1 LYWAS
6 KARELSSL
14 IKQSMAKTGIVK
26 DIRYLD
32 HIAHYPHVESP
43 KRLRGIYAVLEE
55 GDLAGKFMEI
65 TPRMANHWE
74 LEWIHTPAYINH
86 ITSTKGK
93 PLTILDP
100 DTYAS
105 PLSYDTAK
113 LAVGGV
119 FSILDYLFRRDISNG
134 FALVRPPGHHA
145 EANRAMGFCIFNNI
159 ALGAKYAM
167 QVHGAKKALIVDWDL
182 HHGNGT
188 QNAFYKDPHVLYFST
203 HQFPYYPGSGNYDEV
218 GEGEGKGYT
227 VNVPLRAGQDDKVY
241 IQIFRRILSPIALSF
256 KPDIILVS
264 AGFDV
269 YFDDPLGGMRV
280 TPKGLAAI
288 TRILLGLAGDLC
300 DGKILFVLEGGYNIK
315 GLRECM
321 MAVLKEMFSESI
333 LKEDDLSQGEE
344 ESINPHIEKVIKF
357 QKQFWPL

>member
-1 LYWAS
+1 
-6 KARELSSL
+6 
-14 IKQSMAKTGIVK
+14 MAKTGIVK

-32 HIAHYPHVESP
+32 HIADYTHVESP
-43 KRLRGIYAVLEE
+43 KRLSEVYAVLEK
-55 GDLAGKFMEI
+55 GDLWDEFMQI
-65 TPRMANHWE
+65 APRMAVHSE
-74 LEWIHTPAYINH
+74 LEWIHTTAYINH
-86 ITSTKGK
+86 VAGTREK
-93 PLTILDP
+93 PLTVLDP

-105 PLSYDTAK
+105 SLSYDTAR

-134 FALVRPPGHHA
+134 FALIRPPGHHA

-167 QVHGAKKALIVDWDL
+167 RIHGAKKALIVDWDL

-188 QNAFYKDPHVLYFST
+188 QNAFYKDPNVLYFST

-227 VNVPLRAGQDDKVY
+227 VNVPLGMGQDDKVY

-256 KPDIILVS
+256 KPHIILVS

-288 TRILLGLAGDLC
+288 TRILLDLAGELC
-300 DGKILFVLEGGYNIK
+300 DGKILFVLEGGYNLK
-315 GLRECM
+315 GLQDCIV
-321 MAVLKEMFSESI
+321 AVLKEMSGESI

-344 ESINPHIEKVIKF
+344 GSTNPQIEKVIKI